1 MNFLKEKLLHRGILE
16 NFIKNEF
23 LWPLAF
29 INFVQQ
35 KRHNSIPVLHFLVS
49 IEFLVSFQNKKY

>member
-1 MNFLKEKLLHRGILE
+1 MNFLREKLFHRGILE
-16 NFIKNEF
+16 NFIKNVF

-35 KRHNSIPVLHFLVS
+35 KRHNSIPLLYFLLS
-49 IEFLVSFQNKKY
+49 IEFSVIFQNKK